1 MSVVIEVKNVVR
13 TFKTERVIDNASFV
27 LSSCGVSALVA
38 PNGSGK
44 TTLMSIIA
52 GLMEPTEGRV
62 LFSDGEGT
70 SDVALLLAGDKNLY
84 MKNTVMENLM
94 YFAALNGYGRG
105 DIQGDIDD
113 VVSWFPELK
122 ALWRKTAESL
132 SYGQKRLVSLASAVI
147 SRNRYLL
154 VDEAVEG
161 LDVANVERLVE
172 ALQKV
177 SSRRSV
183 LVSSHDLRFVSKV
196 TDSVLF
202 LSGGRFYVS
211 PFIPRMS
218 LETAIRNYSVRWR
231 NEFSKWFAGFGCS
244 PSEGVALDGEGGTV
258 GGIQVPRIFR
268 LGYRGLHRDTYAV
281 HDVRF
286 RSFFI

>member
-1 MSVVIEVKNVVR
+1 MIEVENVVR

-122 ALWRKTAESL
+122 AL
-132 SYGQKRLVSLASAVI
+132 
-147 SRNRYLL
+147 
-154 VDEAVEG
+154 
-161 LDVANVERLVE
+161 
-172 ALQKV
+172 
-177 SSRRSV
+177 
-183 LVSSHDLRFVSKV
+183 
-196 TDSVLF
+196 
-202 LSGGRFYVS
+202 
-211 PFIPRMS
+211 
-218 LETAIRNYSVRWR
+218 
-231 NEFSKWFAGFGCS
+231 
-244 PSEGVALDGEGGTV
+244 
-258 GGIQVPRIFR
+258 
-268 LGYRGLHRDTYAV
+268 
-281 HDVRF
+281 
-286 RSFFI
+286 

>member
-1 MSVVIEVKNVVR
+1 
-13 TFKTERVIDNASFV
+13 
-27 LSSCGVSALVA
+27 
-38 PNGSGK
+38 
-44 TTLMSIIA
+44 
-52 GLMEPTEGRV
+52 MEPTEGRV

-231 NEFSKWFAGFGCS
+231 NEFSKWFAGLWF
-244 PSEGVALDGEGGTV
+244 VLQVRALLWIGEGGTV

>member
-1 MSVVIEVKNVVR
+1 MSVVIEVENVAR

-177 SSRRSV
+177 SRRRSV

-202 LSGGRFYVS
+202 LSGGKVLRES
-211 PFIPRMS
+211 IHS
-218 LETAIRNYSVRWR
+218 EDELRNRYS
-231 NEFSKWFAGFGCS
+231 ELFG
-244 PSEGVALDGEGGTV
+244 EVA
-258 GGIQVPRIFR
+258 Q
-268 LGYRGLHRDTYAV
+268 
-281 HDVRF
+281 
-286 RSFFI
+286 

>member
-1 MSVVIEVKNVVR
+1 MSVVIEVENVVR

-113 VVSWFPELK
+113 VVS
-122 ALWRKTAESL
+122 
-132 SYGQKRLVSLASAVI
+132 G
-147 SRNRYLL
+147 
-154 VDEAVEG
+154 VEG
-161 LDVANVERLVE
+161 PLAEDSGIAFLWPKETG
-172 ALQKV
+172 V
-177 SSRRSV
+177 S
-183 LVSSHDLRFVSKV
+183 
-196 TDSVLF
+196 
-202 LSGGRFYVS
+202 G
-211 PFIPRMS
+211 
-218 LETAIRNYSVRWR
+218 
-231 NEFSKWFAGFGCS
+231 
-244 PSEGVALDGEGGTV
+244 
-258 GGIQVPRIFR
+258 Q
-268 LGYRGLHRDTYAV
+268 RGH
-281 HDVRF
+281 F
-286 RSFFI
+286 

>member
-1 MSVVIEVKNVVR
+1 MIEVENVVR

-122 ALWRKTAESL
+122 PFGGR
-132 SYGQKRLVSLASAVI
+132 Q
-147 SRNRYLL
+147 RNR
-154 VDEAVEG
+154 
-161 LDVANVERLVE
+161 
-172 ALQKV
+172 
-177 SSRRSV
+177 
-183 LVSSHDLRFVSKV
+183 
-196 TDSVLF
+196 F
-202 LSGGRFYVS
+202 L
-211 PFIPRMS
+211 M
-218 LETAIRNYSVRWR
+218 A
-231 NEFSKWFAGFGCS
+231 K
-244 PSEGVALDGEGGTV
+244 
-258 GGIQVPRIFR
+258 
-268 LGYRGLHRDTYAV
+268 RDWCLWPA
-281 HDVRF
+281 
-286 RSFFI
+286 RSFLGIATFWLMRLLRVLMWPMLKGWLRYCKRCRAGGACL

>member
-1 MSVVIEVKNVVR
+1 MSVVIEVENVVR

-132 SYGQKRLVSLASAVI
+132 SYGQK
-147 SRNRYLL
+147 
-154 VDEAVEG
+154 
-161 LDVANVERLVE
+161 
-172 ALQKV
+172 
-177 SSRRSV
+177 
-183 LVSSHDLRFVSKV
+183 
-196 TDSVLF
+196 
-202 LSGGRFYVS
+202 
-211 PFIPRMS
+211 
-218 LETAIRNYSVRWR
+218 
-231 NEFSKWFAGFGCS
+231 
-244 PSEGVALDGEGGTV
+244 
-258 GGIQVPRIFR
+258 
-268 LGYRGLHRDTYAV
+268 
-281 HDVRF
+281 
-286 RSFFI
+286 